1 MATIDGNKKKLTV
14 SGEAIE
20 SAVNSKHEHSNS
32 AVLDKLSD
40 NNGTLQYNGADIT
53 GGNASEITASKV
65 KMADNTTVEDTV
77 SSLKE
82 DLVNKASKETVT
94 NIANNIDTI
103 NNNISN
109 LDETKA
115 NKNEIANGLNAKS
128 YGLDESKTPE
138 ENTRIL
144 QNLINYVY
152 NNGGGI
158 IYIPNGDYHFCIS
171 DTTNYYSILL
181 KPNVSIIGENKY
193 KTKLIMD
200 NGDTPYTFM
209 WRNTGA
215 DTPLENAHFEKFS
228 VIGTALTEWHVR
240 AKAFFAQYVKH
251 CVFKDLYL
259 EGTPATA
266 LGIDFLDDVTIDHIT
281 CKDCG
286 HLWTKGRTGSAGIG
300 IGTGGYQDE
309 NFIITNNVCVGCGQY
324 GIFVESQKLVF
335 QNGDYP
341 DAKGMIIAN
350 NIIRDGLNHG
360 IGNRGVV
367 GLNISNNLV
376 YGNVGAGIF
385 NEGGI
390 DTNISNNNIWGNKDG
405 IYLLGDDLCG
415 ICDTFNIVG
424 NTIKNN
430 SEYGIMLTNTN
441 STTPNESVSIFSN
454 IIKNNT
460 RNGLRIHGTLNNIIV
475 KGNANYDGVGN
486 DATITGV
493 NDIEAKAVASV

>member
-32 AVLDKLSD
+32 AVLNKLSD

-53 GGNASEITASKV
+53 GGSASEITASKV
-65 KMADNTTVEDTV
+65 KMADNTTVEDNI
-77 SSLKE
+77 SQLKE
-82 DLVNKASKETVT
+82 DL
-94 NIANNIDTI
+94 
-103 NNNISN
+103 
-109 LDETKA
+109 
-115 NKNEIANGLNAKS
+115 NKNKLNYYNAKF
-128 YGLDESKTPE
+128 YGLDESTTPE

-209 WRNTGA
+209 WRNIGA

-324 GIFVESQKLVF
+324 GIFVENQNTVF
-335 QNGDYP
+335 KNGDYP

-350 NIIRDGLNHG
+350 NIIRDGLKHG

-390 DTNISNNNIWGNKDG
+390 DTNISNNNIWTNKTG
-405 IYLLGDDLCG
+405 IYLLGDNLCG
-415 ICDTFNIVG
+415 ICNTFNIVG

-430 SEYGIMLTNTN
+430 SEYGIVVTNTN
-441 STTPNESVSIFSN
+441 STTANESVSIFSN
-454 IIKNNT
+454 IVKNNAN
-460 RNGLRIHGTLNNIIV
+460 NGLYIHGTLNNIIV

-493 NDIEAKAVASV
+493 NDIETKAVASV